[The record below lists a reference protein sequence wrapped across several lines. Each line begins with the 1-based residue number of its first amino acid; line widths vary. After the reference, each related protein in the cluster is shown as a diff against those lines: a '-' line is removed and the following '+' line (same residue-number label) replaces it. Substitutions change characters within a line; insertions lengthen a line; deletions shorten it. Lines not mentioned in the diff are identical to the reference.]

1 MIGTH
6 PNKTTSK
13 AAGNG
18 VWTEMAIKSGKGNEQ
33 HTPSFTYRICAL
45 PGEMGAHVLL
55 SRRGCVQ

>member
-1 MIGTH
+1 
-6 PNKTTSK
+6 
-13 AAGNG
+13 